1 MRGNVYQAYDRKI
14 LAVYGMCTL
23 LWIAIVTLVIAH
35 MLAKYLYT
43 EQNLSG
49 SAVIII
55 IIFITWMTGLTYG
68 GLRRF
73 GEDFDKRLQ
82 FDRWRTRALPTKDDE
97 APGEI
102 RASRKSYW
110 KPALLICLILV
121 LFLPYN
127 YEPDGQFMVFPVT
140 KEDLTTDTPG
150 VIDEVFFDGGEYV
163 KKGTVLARLQHDN
176 YTAQYNV
183 LTAQI
188 EEEKHTIANLKTLPK
203 PESIQLAEAQL
214 QVAREREPFDRAK
227 VERLR
232 PLWQAGAVT
241 FEELDSEVKAHAVD
255 VQDIAEKEANL
266 ALVKT
271 GPTVE
276 EVAAAE
282 AKLAALQADRDGVQW
297 KLDRT
302 FIRMP
307 FDGNILTL
315 HLKDRLNGYLDA
327 GKPFASVENTG
338 YVLAQVQI
346 QEEDL
351 QFVKIGMPARAHP
364 TSWFFDEFHGRVSQ
378 IDRDVT
384 DTKAGTWVN
393 VLVLFDNKDGR
404 LHTGATG
411 EAKIGPVTLPVWQAF
426 TLTVEHFF
434 LVDVWGWLP

>member
-1 MRGNVYQAYDRKI
+1 
-14 LAVYGMCTL
+14 
-23 LWIAIVTLVIAH
+23 
-35 MLAKYLYT
+35 
-43 EQNLSG
+43 
-49 SAVIII
+49 
-55 IIFITWMTGLTYG
+55 
-68 GLRRF
+68 
-73 GEDFDKRLQ
+73 
-82 FDRWRTRALPTKDDE
+82 
-97 APGEI
+97 
-102 RASRKSYW
+102 
-110 KPALLICLILV
+110 
-121 LFLPYN
+121 
-127 YEPDGQFMVFPVT
+127 
-140 KEDLTTDTPG
+140 

-163 KKGTVLARLQHDN
+163 KKGTVLARLAHDN
-176 YTAQYNV
+176 YTATYNT

-188 EEEKHTIANLKTLPK
+188 EEQKHTIANLKTLPK

-241 FEELDSEVKAHAVD
+241 FEELDSEVKAHSVD

-266 ALVKT
+266 ALVKA

-276 EVAAAE
+276 EIAAAE
-282 AKLAALQADRDGVQW
+282 AKLQSLEADREGIQW

-351 QFVKIGMPARAHP
+351 QFVKIGMSARAHP
-364 TSWFFDEFHGRVSQ
+364 TSWFFDEFQGRVAQ

-384 DTKAGTWVN
+384 DTKQGTWVN

-411 EAKIGPVTLPVWQAF
+411 EAKIGPVKLPVWQAF
-426 TLTVEHFF
+426 TLTAEHFF